1 MKHLLCLLALLAFAL
16 PAQTEDPQKVKAV
29 VVPFET
35 LPSGH
40 MTVMVKINGKGPYR
54 LIFDTGAPISLFS
67 GKVAKEGGLLK
78 NIKKPPISLFGNMGE
93 ARVETLHVGDQEA
106 RDMPCV
112 VMDHPTVQAIS
123 KAFGP
128 IEGIVGF
135 PFFARFK
142 MTLDY
147 QAKTITLEPNGYK
160 PADVMKAM
168 MGALVA
174 LGEGETKFLAPAGLW
189 GFQASKGDADEA
201 GVTIKGVRA
210 GSPAAIGGLKEGDRL
225 LTIDGRWTDTL
236 RDLYTAAAVVKPGT
250 RVAVTINREGKEMT
264 LRIKPVQGL

>member
-1 MKHLLCLLALLAFAL
+1 MKNLLGLLVLFAFAL
-16 PAQTEDPQKVKAV
+16 PAQTENPQKIKPV

-67 GKVAKEGGLLK
+67 NKVAKEGGLLK

-93 ARVETLHVGDQEA
+93 ASVETLHVGDQEA
-106 RDMPCV
+106 RDVAGV
-112 VMDHPTVQAIS
+112 VMDHPTVVAIS

-147 QAKTITLEPNGYK
+147 QTKTITLEPNGYK

-168 MGALVA
+168 MASLMA
-174 LGEGETKFLAPAGLW
+174 LGNGETKFLAPAGLW
-189 GFQASKGDADEA
+189 GFQAVKGEEDEP
-201 GVTIKGVRA
+201 GVVVKGVRA
-210 GSPAAIGGLKEGDRL
+210 DSPAAVGGLKEGDRL

-236 RDLYTAAAVVKPGT
+236 RDLYTATAVVKPGMQ
-250 RVAVTINREGKEMT
+250 VAVTIKREGKEMT

>member
-1 MKHLLCLLALLAFAL
+1 MKSILTVLVLLAFAI
-16 PAQTEDPQKVKAV
+16 PAKTEDPQLAKPI

-35 LPSGH
+35 LASGH

-67 GKVAKEGGLLK
+67 NKVAKEGGLLK

-93 ARVETLHVGDQEA
+93 ARVEILHVGDQEA
-106 RDMPCV
+106 RDVAGV
-112 VMDHPTVQAIS
+112 VMDHPTVQAIA

-128 IEGIVGF
+128 IEGIVGY

-147 QAKTITLEPNGYK
+147 QAKTITLVPNGYK
-160 PADVMKAM
+160 PGDVMKAM
-168 MGALVA
+168 EASLMALVNNEA
-174 LGEGETKFLAPAGLW
+174 KFLAPAGLW
-189 GFQASKGDADEA
+189 GFQAGNGDEEEP
-201 GVTIKGVRA
+201 GVPVKGVQA
-210 GSPAAIGGLKEGDRL
+210 GSPAAEGGLKEGDRL
-225 LTIDGRWTDTL
+225 LTLDGRWTDTL
-236 RDLYTAAAVVKPGT
+236 RDLYSAAAGVKPGT
-250 RVAVTINREGKEMT
+250 RVAVMIKREGKEMT